1 MIAPLNNR
9 AGINRKAEHINNS
22 IARMVFVYT
31 DKVTNRVKYIFNLI
45 FRDILN
51 VEVRF
56 ISDKDEFS
64 KAEGTKI
71 SYGKIP
77 VGDELFF
84 AAGTILYERGIGH
97 KELAFIEHAGLP
109 AFFPVYNQNA
119 ALPFDVFGASF
130 YLVTRYEEYLP
141 YKKDEYGRFSAA
153 ESLAFQKGFLHKP
166 IVNIWAYQ
174 IGKLLVEKYPGF
186 RFTGKKYTF
195 TPTIDIDAAWAF
207 RQKGL
212 FRTAGGYMNALVK
225 LDFREIAERTRV
237 LAGLQ
242 QDPFDTYAFQ
252 HQIHKKY
259 KLNPVYFILFGEYGL
274 NDKNIPVKSRKFHT
288 LIKSLSDYNKVG
300 IHPSFNSNHYP
311 KRLKLEKER
320 LSRVLNREVTCSRQ
334 HFLILQLPSTYRNLI
349 NLDITDEYS
358 MGFAS
363 QPGFRAGICSTYK
376 FFDLEM
382 DVETK
387 LNIHPFTYMEGT
399 LRDYM
404 QISATEAL
412 NVIKP
417 LIDEVKSVNGT
428 FIPIWHNESIGG
440 LKRWEGWQKVYEDMI
455 RYAI

>member
-1 MIAPLNNR
+1 
-9 AGINRKAEHINNS
+9 
-22 IARMVFVYT
+22 MVLIYT
-31 DKVTNRVKYIFNLI
+31 EKITNRIKYTFNLI
-45 FRDILN
+45 FKDVLN
-51 VEVRF
+51 VDIR
-56 ISDKDEFS
+56 ITSDPEDFKS
-64 KAEGTKI
+64 AEGVKL
-71 SYGKIP
+71 SYGKNP

-84 AAGTILYERGIGH
+84 AAGTLLLERGIGH
-97 KELAFIEHAGLP
+97 KDITFIEYDGLP

-119 ALPFDVFGASF
+119 AMPFDVFGASF

-141 YKKDEYGRFSAA
+141 YKKDEYGRFSAQ

-166 IVNIWAYQ
+166 IVNIWAYR
-174 IGKLLVEKYPGF
+174 IGRLLTEK
-186 RFTGKKYTF
+186 FTGYSFPGGKYTF
-195 TPTIDIDAAWAF
+195 TPTIDIDAAWAY

-212 FRTAGGYMNALVK
+212 FRTAGGYLNALAK
-225 LDFREIAERTRV
+225 LDFREIGERTRV

-242 QDPFDTYAFQ
+242 PDPFDTYDFQ
-252 HQIHKKY
+252 HRIHKKY
-259 KLNPVYFILFGEYGL
+259 NLRPVYFILFAEYGL
-274 NDKNIPVKSRKFHT
+274 NDKNIPVKSRSFQT
-288 LIKSLSDYNKVG
+288 LIKSLADYNKVG
-300 IHPSFNSNHYP
+300 IHPSFNSNYYP
-311 KRLKLEKER
+311 KRLKSEKER

-382 DVETK
+382 DAETP

-404 QISATEAL
+404 KISAAEAL
-412 NVIKP
+412 DVIKP
-417 LIDEVKSVNGT
+417 LIDEVKAVNGT

-440 LKRWEGWQKVYEDMI
+440 LKRWQGWQKVYEDMI